1 VGITARRGRG
11 RERARREGERR
22 RQRKIARA
30 PSGRPPTEGNE
41 LGLVPGPATYIPA
54 CWKVK
59 TPLSLFLPIR
69 INDSR
74 YAVSAV
80 IVGLCP
86 ACDCRTCATNR
97 RRIMCACAC
106 ACVCVRVRM
115 RACVTHARS
124 VAGRRTLPFV
134 RSFTHRPRRVPG
146 DSRCPGDR
154 DRGNRPAPI
163 VLCHSLGTRLTARGC
178 PTPWT
183 DAPPPRY
190 RVA

>member
-1 VGITARRGRG
+1 VVWVLYLGGVG
-11 RERARREGERR
+11 RERTRREGERR

-41 LGLVPGPATYIPA
+41 LGLVPGPATYIPV

-74 YAVSAV
+74 YVRRVSAV
-80 IVGLCP
+80 AVGLYTTCG
-86 ACDCRTCATNR
+86 CRT
-97 RRIMCACAC
+97 
-106 ACVCVRVRM
+106 VRYRTHNV
-115 RACVTHARS
+115 CVTHAWS

-190 RVA
+190 RVV